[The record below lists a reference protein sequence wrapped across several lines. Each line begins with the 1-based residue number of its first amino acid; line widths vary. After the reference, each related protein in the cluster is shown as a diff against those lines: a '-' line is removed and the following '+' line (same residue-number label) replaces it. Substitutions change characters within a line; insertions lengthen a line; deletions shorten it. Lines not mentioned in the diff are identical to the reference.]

1 MPIRF
6 ETASADRFPFAVII
20 ASAMLAAGAN
30 VALAQP
36 GLPALSPPQTTRGG
50 PPVLPNLETI
60 PTPDPTPKM
69 GSGQLVA
76 DVQLRGIPE
85 KRHYEAQKY
94 LRTRKDREFDPEMLQ
109 DDVRR
114 LMSSG
119 LYTNVKTYT
128 SNGPQGVIITFE
140 ISERAR
146 IREVKFI
153 GNRGFSDKSLLK
165 ETSLKVGDPFNQFT
179 IEEGRRKIEEKY
191 HGKGYPKATV
201 TLWEGDRPSDRDVVY
216 YINEGNLE
224 RIANVSFEGNTIAT
238 DARLKTQIESK
249 PGYFWYFFRGKL
261 ERKKI
266 DEDIEKLTAYY
277 RSLGFFRAR
286 IGRELEFDDTGKWV
300 NLKFVIDEGPRYI
313 VRNITIEGNEKFA
326 SGPLLNEMH
335 LKSGEFFDQGK
346 LRRDVEKVLDVYGSQ
361 GHVFADVN
369 ADLRF
374 LEEPGHVDVIHRIK
388 EGDVFTVGKVNV
400 HIASGHSTDAYTQQR
415 VVLNRLS
422 FRTGDLID
430 IREIRNSERRLKA
443 AQVFS
448 TNPQD
453 GEPPRIVV
461 QPPSLASESGDSNRR
476 APKMRGQ
483 SPDEPPPAAN
493 LPPAS
498 PPLRETVPLRT
509 GTSLYHW

>member
-1 MPIRF
+1 M
-6 ETASADRFPFAVII
+6 
-20 ASAMLAAGAN
+20 
-30 VALAQP
+30 
-36 GLPALSPPQTTRGG
+36 
-50 PPVLPNLETI
+50 PNLETI
-60 PTPDPTPKM
+60 PTPDPQPKV
-69 GSGQLVA
+69 GTGLLVT

-85 KRHYEAQKY
+85 KRHLEAQRY

-128 SNGPQGVIITFE
+128 SNTPQGVVITFE
-140 ISERAR
+140 IIERPR
-146 IREVKFI
+146 IREVRFI
-153 GNRGFSDKSLLK
+153 GNRGFTEKSLLK
-165 ETSLKVGDPFNQFT
+165 ETSLKVGDPINQFT
-179 IEEGRRKIEEKY
+179 LEEGRRKIEEKY
-191 HGKGYPKATV
+191 HSKGYPKASV
-201 TLWEGDRPSDRDVVY
+201 SLWEGDRPSDRDVVY

-261 ERKKI
+261 DRKKI
-266 DEDIEKLTAYY
+266 DEDIEKLTGYY
-277 RSLGFFRAR
+277 RSLGYFRAR

-300 NLKFVIDEGPRYI
+300 NLKFIIDEGPRYI
-313 VRNITIEGNEKFA
+313 VRNISIEGNEKFA
-326 SGPLLNEMH
+326 SGPLLNQMQ

-346 LRRDVEKVLDVYGSQ
+346 LRRDVESVLDVYGSQ

-374 LEEPGHVDVIHRIK
+374 LEEPGHVDVIHRIQ

-400 HIASGHSTDAYTQQR
+400 HIASGHSADAYTQQR

-448 TNPQD
+448 TNPQE

-461 QPPSLASESGDSNRR
+461 QPPTLASESGDSGRR
-476 APKMRGQ
+476 PPKTMRGQ
-483 SPDEPPPAAN
+483 SPEEPAFAPQPT
-493 LPPAS
+493 P
-498 PPLRETVPLRT
+498 PPLRESIPLRT